1 MQSLLKDAVAKQ
13 GYVLKESDEVKPVIS
28 RAMKEKKPTII
39 EAHVVPFEPPMPKW
53 NQSLFAIWLNP
64 LQRGSHTAEELV

>member
-1 MQSLLKDAVAKQ
+1 M
-13 GYVLKESDEVKPVIS
+13 KPVIS